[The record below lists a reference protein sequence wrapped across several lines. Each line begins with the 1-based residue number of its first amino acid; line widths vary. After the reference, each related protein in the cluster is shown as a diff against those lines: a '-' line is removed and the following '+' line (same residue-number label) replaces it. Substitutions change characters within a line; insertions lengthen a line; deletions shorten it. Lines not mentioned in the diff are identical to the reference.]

1 MILLDTMVLSELRK
15 ARPNAGVVRYLKA
28 QKPETV
34 FLSAMTIGEIEAGIQ
49 KQRSVAPEF
58 AEELSQWLALMEL
71 QFTQCI
77 LPVTPAIAKLWGRLC
92 VQTGNK
98 GIDNLIAA
106 TALVHNLLVVT
117 RNVKDFEVVGVRVFN
132 PFEGNKK
139 TEVMPGDD
147 AANLTA
153 WQREDRER

>member
-15 ARPNAGVVRYLKA
+15 ARPNAGAVTYLRSQA
-28 QKPETV
+28 PDTV
-34 FLSAMTIGEIEAGIQ
+34 FLSAMTIGEIEAGIE
-49 KQRSVAPEF
+49 KQRSVVPEF
-58 AEELSQWLALMEL
+58 AEELPHWLAQIEL
-71 QFTQCI
+71 QFAQFI

-117 RNVKDFEVVGVRVFN
+117 RNVKDFEVVGVRVFD
-132 PFEGNKK
+132 PFGETKK
-139 TEVMPGDD
+139 D
-147 AANLTA
+147 
-153 WQREDRER
+153 

>member
-15 ARPNAGVVRYLKA
+15 ARPNAGAVIYLRSQA
-28 QKPETV
+28 PDTV
-34 FLSAMTIGEIEAGIQ
+34 FLSAMTIGEIEAGIE
-49 KQRSVAPEF
+49 KQRSVVPEF
-58 AEELSQWLALMEL
+58 AEELSHWLAQIEL
-71 QFTQCI
+71 QFAQFI

-117 RNVKDFEVVGVRVFN
+117 RNMKDFEVVGVRVFD
-132 PFEGNKK
+132 PFGETKK
-139 TEVMPGDD
+139 D
-147 AANLTA
+147 
-153 WQREDRER
+153 